1 MKQKKQFKKVG
12 NRTPKTAHIL
22 MIIAAF
28 VVVVAGM
35 SAAKAIIVPFLLAAF
50 ISISG
55 SPILFWLKKRKV
67 PTWLALLIV
76 MCGILVFLLMIA
88 GLVGSSV
95 NDFSGKL
102 PFYEMRLKG
111 QTNAVLDWLDR
122 TGVDVARLE
131 LNKIFNSAAVMKLVV
146 NLLNELGGVLT
157 NGFLIILTVIFML
170 LEASS
175 VPVKLR
181 AIFQDPEASLGNLK
195 KFSDTVIRYIG
206 IKTAI
211 SFITGVFVA
220 VFLTIMGVDYPL
232 LWGLLAFIL
241 NYIPNIG
248 SIMAAVPAV
257 LLTIIQLGLGRALVV
272 AIGYVVV
279 NMVMG
284 NVIEPRL
291 MGQRLGLST
300 LVVFLS
306 LIFWG
311 WILGPVGMLLS
322 VPLTMTVKIALDNS
336 EDTRWIAVLLG
347 SEKTSLP
354 RPAATQTPIKDKPLK
369 PKSKRKL

>member
-1 MKQKKQFKKVG
+1 MKKHAIRMRQKTQSKPG
-12 NRTPKTAHIL
+12 IGRTPNAAHIL
-22 MIIAAF
+22 MILAAF

-50 ISISG
+50 IAISS
-55 SPILFWLKKRKV
+55 SPLLFWLKKRKV

-76 MCGILVFLLMIA
+76 MFGIFFFLLLIG

-95 NDFSGKL
+95 NDFSNKL
-102 PFYEMRLKG
+102 PFYEARLKE
-111 QTNAVLDWLDR
+111 QSNAVLDWLERLD
-122 TGVDVARLE
+122 VDIARLE
-131 LNKIFNSAAVMKLVV
+131 LNKIFNSAAVMKLVAR
-146 NLLNELGGVLT
+146 LLNELGGVLK
-157 NGFLIILTVIFML
+157 NGFLILLTVIFML

-175 VPVKLR
+175 VPAKVR
-181 AIFQDPEASLGNLK
+181 AIFHDPEASLGNLK
-195 KFSDTVIRYIG
+195 KFIDTVIRYVA

-211 SFITGVFVA
+211 SLATGALVA

-248 SIMAAVPAV
+248 SIMAAVPPL
-257 LLTIIQLGLGRALVV
+257 LLTIIQLGPGRALGV
-272 AIGYVVV
+272 AIGYVVI

-284 NVIEPRL
+284 NAVEPRL
-291 MGQRLGLST
+291 MGRRLGLST

-322 VPLTMTVKIALDNS
+322 VPLTMTVKIALDTS
-336 EDTRWIAVLLG
+336 DDTRWIAVLLG
-347 SEKTSLP
+347 SEKTSL
-354 RPAATQTPIKDKPLK
+354 RE
-369 PKSKRKL
+369 PKAVKNSRKKRHR

>member
-1 MKQKKQFKKVG
+1 MNTS
-12 NRTPKTAHIL
+12 NRPPKAAYIL

-28 VVVVAGM
+28 VIVAAGM
-35 SAAKAIIVPFLLAAF
+35 SAAKGIIVPFLLAAF

-55 SPILFWLKKRKV
+55 APILFWLKKRKL

-76 MCGILVFLLMIA
+76 MCGILVFLLIIA

-95 NDFSGKL
+95 NDFSSKL
-102 PFYEMRLKG
+102 PFYEMRLRG
-111 QTNAVLDWLDR
+111 QTNAVLDWLER
-122 TGVDVARLE
+122 TGVDVDRLE
-131 LNKIFNSAAVMKLVV
+131 VSKIFNSAAVMKLVAR
-146 NLLNELGGVLT
+146 LLNELGGVLK
-157 NGFLIILTVIFML
+157 NGFLILLTVIFML

-175 VPVKLR
+175 IPTKLR
-181 AIFQDPEASLGNLK
+181 SIFQDPEASLGHLEY
-195 KFSDTVIRYIG
+195 FADTVVRYIG
-206 IKTAI
+206 IKTVI
-211 SFITGVFVA
+211 SFVTGAFVA
-220 VFLTIMGVDYPL
+220 VFLTILGVDYPL

-257 LLTIIQLGLGRALVV
+257 LLTIIQLGPGRALAV
-272 AIGYVVV
+272 AIGYVVI
-279 NMVMG
+279 NMAMG
-284 NVIEPRL
+284 NAIEPRL

-322 VPLTMTVKIALDNS
+322 VPLTMTVKIALDTS
-336 EDTRWIAVLLG
+336 EDTRWISVLLG

-354 RPAATQTPIKDKPLK
+354 KIAADQKPMKDKSLSK
-369 PKSKRKL
+369 KSKRKRSKSSIT

>member
-1 MKQKKQFKKVG
+1 MNNTYQP
-12 NRTPKTAHIL
+12 PKAAQIL
-22 MIIAAF
+22 IIIAAF
-28 VVVVAGM
+28 VVVAAGM

-76 MCGILVFLLMIA
+76 MCGILCFLLLIA

-95 NDFSGKL
+95 NDFSSKL
-102 PFYEMRLKG
+102 PFYEARLKG
-111 QTNAVLDWLDR
+111 QTNAVLDWLEG
-122 TGVDVARLE
+122 TGLDAARLE
-131 LNKIFNSAAVMKLVV
+131 LNKIFNSAAVMKFVAS
-146 NLLNELGGVLT
+146 LLNELGGVLK
-157 NGFLIILTVIFML
+157 NGFLILLTVIFML

-175 VPVKLR
+175 VPAKVR
-181 AIFQDPEASLGNLK
+181 TIFRDPEASLGNLK
-195 KFSDTVIRYIG
+195 KFTDTVVRYIA
-206 IKTAI
+206 IKTWI
-211 SFITGVFVA
+211 SFVTGAFVA
-220 VFLTIMGVDYPL
+220 ILLTIMGVDYPL

-272 AIGYVVV
+272 AIGYVVI
-279 NMVMG
+279 NIVMG
-284 NVIEPRL
+284 NFIEPRL

-347 SEKTSLP
+347 SDGTNLSKP
-354 RPAATQTPIKDKPLK
+354 PAAEKPR
-369 PKSKRKL
+369 RKGRKK

>member
-1 MKQKKQFKKVG
+1 MKRKKQSTKGG
-12 NRTPKTAHIL
+12 NRTPKAAQIL

-28 VVVVAGM
+28 VVVAAGM
-35 SAAKAIIVPFLLAAF
+35 NAAKAIIVPFLLAAF
-50 ISISG
+50 ISISS
-55 SPILFWLKKRKV
+55 SPLLFWLKKRKV

-76 MCGILVFLLMIA
+76 MFGILIFLLIIA

-95 NDFSGKL
+95 NDFTSRL
-102 PFYEMRLKG
+102 PFYEARLKE
-111 QTNAVLDWLDR
+111 QTNAVLDWLERID
-122 TGVDVARLE
+122 VDVARLE
-131 LNKIFNSAAVMKLVV
+131 LNKIFNSAAVMKLVAK
-146 NLLNELGGVLT
+146 LLNELGGVLK
-157 NGFLIILTVIFML
+157 NGFLILLTVIFML

-175 VPVKLR
+175 VPAKLR
-181 AIFQDPEASLGNLK
+181 SIFQDPEASLGRLK
-195 KFSDTVIRYIG
+195 NFADTVIRYVA
-206 IKTAI
+206 IKTVI
-211 SFITGVFVA
+211 SLATGALVA
-220 VFLTIMGVDYPL
+220 FFLTVMSVDYPL

-248 SIMAAVPAV
+248 SIMAAVPPV
-257 LLTIIQLGLGRALVV
+257 LLTIVQLGPGRALGV
-272 AIGYVVV
+272 AIGYVVI

-284 NVIEPRL
+284 NAVEPRL
-291 MGQRLGLST
+291 MGRRLGLST

-322 VPLTMTVKIALDNS
+322 VPLTMTVKIALDTS

-354 RPAATQTPIKDKPLK
+354 K
-369 PKSKRKL
+369 PKAAKKSRKKRHR

>member
-1 MKQKKQFKKVG
+1 MNTT
-12 NRTPKTAHIL
+12 NRPPKAAYIL
-22 MIIAAF
+22 MILAAF
-28 VVVVAGM
+28 VIVAAGM
-35 SAAKAIIVPFLLAAF
+35 SAAKSIIVPFLLAAF
-50 ISISG
+50 IAISG
-55 SPILFWLKKRKV
+55 APILFWLKKRKL

-76 MCGILVFLLMIA
+76 MCGILVFLLLIA

-95 NDFSGKL
+95 NDFSSKL
-102 PFYEMRLKG
+102 PFYEMRLKS
-111 QTNAVLDWLDR
+111 QTNAVLGWLER
-122 TGVDVARLE
+122 TGVDVDRLE

-175 VPVKLR
+175 IPTKLR
-181 AIFQDPEASLGNLK
+181 SIFQDPEASLGHLEY
-195 KFSDTVIRYIG
+195 FADTVVRYIG
-206 IKTAI
+206 IKTVI
-211 SFITGVFVA
+211 SFVTGAFVA
-220 VFLTIMGVDYPL
+220 VFLTILGVDYPL

-257 LLTIIQLGLGRALVV
+257 LLTIIQLGPGRALVV
-272 AIGYVVV
+272 AIGYVVI
-279 NMVMG
+279 NMAMG

-322 VPLTMTVKIALDNS
+322 VPLTMTVKIALDTS
-336 EDTRWIAVLLG
+336 EDTRWISVLLG

-354 RPAATQTPIKDKPLK
+354 KIAADQKPMKDKSLSK
-369 PKSKRKL
+369 KSKRKRSKSSIT

>member
-1 MKQKKQFKKVG
+1 MNTT
-12 NRTPKTAHIL
+12 NRPPKAAYIL

-28 VVVVAGM
+28 VIVAAGM

-55 SPILFWLKKRKV
+55 APILFWLKKRKL

-76 MCGILVFLLMIA
+76 MCGILFFLLIIA

-95 NDFSGKL
+95 NDFSSKL
-102 PFYEMRLKG
+102 PFYEMRLKS
-111 QTNAVLDWLDR
+111 QTNAVLGWLEQ
-122 TGVDVARLE
+122 TGVDVDRLE

-170 LEASS
+170 MEASS

-181 AIFQDPEASLGNLK
+181 SIFHDPEASLGHLK
-195 KFSDTVIRYIG
+195 YFADTVVRYIG
-206 IKTAI
+206 IKTVI
-211 SFITGVFVA
+211 SFVTGAFVA
-220 VFLTIMGVDYPL
+220 VFLTILGVDYPL

-257 LLTIIQLGLGRALVV
+257 LLTIIQLGLGRALAV
-272 AIGYVVV
+272 AIGYVVI
-279 NMVMG
+279 NMAMG
-284 NVIEPRL
+284 NAIEPRL

-322 VPLTMTVKIALDNS
+322 VPLTMTVKIALDTS
-336 EDTRWIAVLLG
+336 EDTRWISVLLG

-354 RPAATQTPIKDKPLK
+354 KTAVAQK
-369 PKSKRKL
+369 PKKNKSLSTKSKQKR

>member
-1 MKQKKQFKKVG
+1 MNNTYQP
-12 NRTPKTAHIL
+12 PKAAQIL
-22 MIIAAF
+22 IIIAAF
-28 VVVVAGM
+28 VVVAAGM

-76 MCGILVFLLMIA
+76 MCGILCFLLLIA

-95 NDFSGKL
+95 NDFSSKL
-102 PFYEMRLKG
+102 PFYEARLKG
-111 QTNAVLDWLDR
+111 QTNAVLDWLEGIGLDA
-122 TGVDVARLE
+122 ARLE
-131 LNKIFNSAAVMKLVV
+131 LNKIFNSAAVMKFVAS
-146 NLLNELGGVLT
+146 LLNELGGVLK
-157 NGFLIILTVIFML
+157 NGFLILLTVIFML

-175 VPVKLR
+175 VPAKVR
-181 AIFQDPEASLGNLK
+181 TIFRDPEASLGNLK
-195 KFSDTVIRYIG
+195 KFTDTVVRYIA
-206 IKTAI
+206 IKTWI
-211 SFITGVFVA
+211 SFVTGAFVA
-220 VFLTIMGVDYPL
+220 ILLTIMGVDYPL

-272 AIGYVVV
+272 AIGYVVI
-279 NMVMG
+279 NIVMG
-284 NVIEPRL
+284 NFIEPRL

-347 SEKTSLP
+347 SDGTNLSKP
-354 RPAATQTPIKDKPLK
+354 PAAEKPR
-369 PKSKRKL
+369 RKGRKK

>member
-1 MKQKKQFKKVG
+1 MNNTHRPPNAAYV
-12 NRTPKTAHIL
+12 L
-22 MIIAAF
+22 MIFAAF
-28 VVVVAGM
+28 VIVVAGM

-50 ISISG
+50 ISIGG

-76 MCGILVFLLMIA
+76 MCGILVFLFMIP
-88 GLVGSSV
+88 GLIGSSV
-95 NDFSGKL
+95 NDFSSKL
-102 PFYEMRLKG
+102 PFYEMRLRG

-122 TGVDVARLE
+122 IGVDVDRLE

-157 NGFLIILTVIFML
+157 NGFLILITVIFML

-175 VPVKLR
+175 IPVKLR
-181 AIFQDPEASLGNLK
+181 AIFQDPEASLGHVKN
-195 KFSDTVIRYIG
+195 FADTVVRYIG
-206 IKTAI
+206 IKTVI
-211 SFITGVFVA
+211 SFVTGAFVTI
-220 VFLTIMGVDYPL
+220 FLTLLGVDYPL

-272 AIGYVVV
+272 AIGYVVINV
-279 NMVMG
+279 AMG
-284 NVIEPRL
+284 NAIEPRL
-291 MGQRLGLST
+291 MGRRLGLST

-322 VPLTMTVKIALDNS
+322 VPLTMTVKIALDTS

-347 SEKTSLP
+347 SEKTSVP
-354 RPAATQTPIKDKPLK
+354 KPAAAQTPIKDKPLTPK
-369 PKSKRKL
+369 PKRKP

>member
-1 MKQKKQFKKVG
+1 
-12 NRTPKTAHIL
+12 
-22 MIIAAF
+22 
-28 VVVVAGM
+28 
-35 SAAKAIIVPFLLAAF
+35 LAAF

-76 MCGILVFLLMIA
+76 MCGILFFLLLIA

-102 PFYEMRLKG
+102 PFYEARLKG
-111 QTNAVLDWLDR
+111 QTNAVLGWLQR
-122 TGVDVARLE
+122 AGVDVARLE
-131 LNKIFNSAAVMKLVV
+131 LNKIFNSAAAMKLVAS
-146 NLLNELGGVLT
+146 LLNELGGVLK

-175 VPVKLR
+175 VPTKLR
-181 AIFQDPEASLGNLK
+181 ALFHDPETSLGNLK
-195 KFSDTVIRYIG
+195 RFTDTVIRYIA

-211 SFITGVFVA
+211 SFVTGAFVA

-272 AIGYVVV
+272 AIGYVVI

-284 NVIEPRL
+284 NFVEPRL

-311 WILGPVGMLLS
+311 WILGPIGMLLS

-336 EDTRWIAVLLG
+336 EDTRWISVLLG
-347 SEKTSLP
+347 SEKTSMPKPVVAKKP
-354 RPAATQTPIKDKPLK
+354 RQKGHGK
-369 PKSKRKL
+369 

>member
-1 MKQKKQFKKVG
+1 M
-12 NRTPKTAHIL
+12 NLTYRPPKAAQIL

-35 SAAKAIIVPFLLAAF
+35 SAAKTIIVPFLLAAF

-55 SPILFWLKKRKV
+55 APILFWLKKWKV

-76 MCGILVFLLMIA
+76 MCGILLFLLLIA

-95 NDFSGKL
+95 NDFSSKL
-102 PFYEMRLKG
+102 PFYEARLKG
-111 QTNAVLDWLDR
+111 QTNAVLDWLER
-122 TGVDVARLE
+122 GGVDVARLE

-157 NGFLIILTVIFML
+157 NGFLILLTVIFML

-175 VPVKLR
+175 VPAKLR
-181 AIFQDPEASLGNLK
+181 SIFQDPEASLGNLK
-195 KFSDTVIRYIG
+195 KFVDTVIRYIG
-206 IKTAI
+206 IKTVI
-211 SFITGVFVA
+211 SFVTGACVA
-220 VFLTIMGVDYPL
+220 VFLTILGVDYPL

-241 NYIPNIG
+241 NYVPNIG
-248 SIMAAVPAV
+248 SIMAAVPAI

-272 AIGYVVV
+272 AIGYVVI
-279 NMVMG
+279 NIVMG
-284 NVIEPRL
+284 TIIEPRL

-300 LVVFLS
+300 LVVFAS

-311 WILGPVGMLLS
+311 WILGPIGMLLS
-322 VPLTMTVKIALDNS
+322 VPLTMTLKIALDNS
-336 EDTRWIAVLLG
+336 EDTRWISVLLG
-347 SEKTSLP
+347 SEKTSMLK
-354 RPAATQTPIKDKPLK
+354 PAAAKKPRQ
-369 PKSKRKL
+369 KRHGK

>member
-1 MKQKKQFKKVG
+1 MNII
-12 NRTPKTAHIL
+12 NRPPNTAYIL
-22 MIIAAF
+22 MIFAAF
-28 VVVVAGM
+28 VIVVAGM
-35 SAAKAIIVPFLLAAF
+35 SAAKTIIVPFLLAAF
-50 ISISG
+50 ISIGG

-76 MCGILVFLLMIA
+76 MCGVLVFLLLIA

-95 NDFSGKL
+95 NDFSSKL
-102 PFYEMRLKG
+102 PFYEARLRG
-111 QTNAVLDWLDR
+111 QTDAVIDWLER
-122 TGVDVARLE
+122 IGVDAARLE

-175 VPVKLR
+175 VPAKLR
-181 AIFQDPEASLGNLK
+181 AIFQDPETSLGHLK
-195 KFSDTVIRYIG
+195 NFADTVVRYIA

-211 SFITGVFVA
+211 SFVTGACVA

-241 NYIPNIG
+241 NYVPNIG
-248 SIMAAVPAV
+248 SIMAALPAV

-272 AIGYVVV
+272 AIGYVVI

-284 NVIEPRL
+284 NAIEPRL
-291 MGQRLGLST
+291 MGRRLGLST

-322 VPLTMTVKIALDNS
+322 VPLTMTIKIALDTS

-347 SEKTSLP
+347 SEKTRLP
-354 RPAATQTPIKDKPLK
+354 EPIAPQNSRMEKDD
-369 PKSKRKL
+369 

>member
-1 MKQKKQFKKVG
+1 MKRKQQFKKD
-12 NRTPKTAHIL
+12 NKRMPKAAQIL

-76 MCGILVFLLMIA
+76 MFGILFFLLLIA

-95 NDFSGKL
+95 NDFSNKL
-102 PFYEMRLKG
+102 PFYETRLKG
-111 QTNAVLDWLDR
+111 QTNAVLDWLEEIGLD
-122 TGVDVARLE
+122 TARLE
-131 LNKIFNSAAVMKLVV
+131 LNKIFNSVAVMKLVAT
-146 NLLNELGGVLT
+146 LLNELGGVLK
-157 NGFLIILTVIFML
+157 NGFLILLTVIFML

-175 VPVKLR
+175 VPAKVR
-181 AIFQDPEASLGNLK
+181 AAFHDPEASLGNLK
-195 KFSDTVIRYIG
+195 KFIDTVIRYVA
-206 IKTAI
+206 IKTAV
-211 SFITGVFVA
+211 SLATGALVA

-248 SIMAAVPAV
+248 SIMSAVPPL
-257 LLTIIQLGLGRALVV
+257 LLTIIQLGPGRALGV
-272 AIGYVVV
+272 AIGYVVI

-284 NVIEPRL
+284 NAVEPRL
-291 MGQRLGLST
+291 MGRRLGLST

-322 VPLTMTVKIALDNS
+322 VPLTMTVKIALDS
-336 EDTRWIAVLLG
+336 SDDTRWISVLLG

-354 RPAATQTPIKDKPLK
+354 K
-369 PKSKRKL
+369 PKATKKSRRS

>member
-1 MKQKKQFKKVG
+1 M
-12 NRTPKTAHIL
+12 NNTHRPPNAAYIL
-22 MIIAAF
+22 MIFAAF
-28 VVVVAGM
+28 VIVVAGM

-50 ISISG
+50 ISIGG
-55 SPILFWLKKRKV
+55 SPILFWLKKMKV

-76 MCGILVFLLMIA
+76 MCGILVFLLLIA

-95 NDFSGKL
+95 SDFSSKL
-102 PFYEMRLKG
+102 PFYEMRLRG
-111 QTNAVLDWLDR
+111 QTNAVLDWLNR
-122 TGVDVARLE
+122 IGVDVDRLE

-157 NGFLIILTVIFML
+157 NGLLIIITVIFML

-175 VPVKLR
+175 IPVKLR
-181 AIFQDPEASLGNLK
+181 TIFHDPEASLGHLK
-195 KFSDTVIRYIG
+195 HFADTVVRYIG
-206 IKTAI
+206 IKTVI
-211 SFITGVFVA
+211 SFVTGAFVA
-220 VFLTIMGVDYPL
+220 VFLTVLGVDYPL

-248 SIMAAVPAV
+248 SIMAAVPAI
-257 LLTIIQLGLGRALVV
+257 LLTIIQLGAGRALVV
-272 AIGYVVV
+272 AIGYVVI

-284 NVIEPRL
+284 NAIEPRL

-300 LVVFLS
+300 LVVFIS

-322 VPLTMTVKIALDNS
+322 VPLTMTVKIALDTS

-347 SEKTSLP
+347 SEKTSVP
-354 RPAATQTPIKDKPLK
+354 KPPVPQTTMKDKPLK
-369 PKSKRKL
+369 PKSKRKP

>member
-1 MKQKKQFKKVG
+1 MNTS
-12 NRTPKTAHIL
+12 NRPPKAAYIL

-28 VVVVAGM
+28 VIVAAGM
-35 SAAKAIIVPFLLAAF
+35 SAAKGIIVPFLLAAF

-55 SPILFWLKKRKV
+55 APILFWLKKRKL

-76 MCGILVFLLMIA
+76 MCGILVFLLIIA

-95 NDFSGKL
+95 NDFSSKL
-102 PFYEMRLKG
+102 PFYEMRLRG
-111 QTNAVLDWLDR
+111 QTNAVLDWLER
-122 TGVDVARLE
+122 TGVDVDRLE
-131 LNKIFNSAAVMKLVV
+131 VSKIFNSAAVMKFVAR
-146 NLLNELGGVLT
+146 LLNELGGVLK
-157 NGFLIILTVIFML
+157 NGFLILLTVIFML

-175 VPVKLR
+175 IPVKLR
-181 AIFQDPEASLGNLK
+181 SIFHDPDASLGHLEY
-195 KFSDTVIRYIG
+195 FADTVVRYIG
-206 IKTAI
+206 IKTVI
-211 SFITGVFVA
+211 SFVTGAFVA
-220 VFLTIMGVDYPL
+220 VFLTILGVDYPL

-257 LLTIIQLGLGRALVV
+257 LLTIIQLGPGRALAV
-272 AIGYVVV
+272 AIGYVVI
-279 NMVMG
+279 NMAMG
-284 NVIEPRL
+284 NAIEPRL

-322 VPLTMTVKIALDNS
+322 VPLTMTVKIALDTS
-336 EDTRWIAVLLG
+336 EDTRWISVLLG

-354 RPAATQTPIKDKPLK
+354 KIAADQKPMKDKSLSK
-369 PKSKRKL
+369 KSKRKRSKSSIT